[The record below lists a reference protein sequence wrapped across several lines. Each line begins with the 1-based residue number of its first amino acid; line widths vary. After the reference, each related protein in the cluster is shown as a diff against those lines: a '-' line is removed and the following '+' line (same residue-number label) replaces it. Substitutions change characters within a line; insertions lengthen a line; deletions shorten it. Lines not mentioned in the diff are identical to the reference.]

1 MSKDDTYQLTVNEAQ
16 LHLITS
22 SLEQRMRFD
31 IGQVDNVFSDIWWLT
46 DKLTSKEIDDVT
58 KVVKE
63 TLFPEFS
70 RHESRGVHKTSTKI
84 SKLVRELYE
93 IRSEIMYRYNLYH
106 GIDNVL
112 TYPVDKVSD
121 NPLIKLKK
129 L

>member
-1 MSKDDTYQLTVNEAQ
+1 V
-16 LHLITS
+16 
-22 SLEQRMRFD
+22 
-31 IGQVDNVFSDIWWLT
+31 LT
-46 DKLTSKEIDDVT
+46 DKLTSEELDDVT

-70 RHESRGVHKTSTKI
+70 RHESRGVQQPKTDLE
-84 SKLVRELYE
+84 KLVRDLYE

-112 TYPVDKVSD
+112 TNEVENISS